1 MCIRDRDGTTSAC
14 GAVTPGVS
22 FELCAA
28 GSVIVLDAAGGNTV
42 AADAIVAIVSEAKNY
57 GASASADEAEN
68 RDNDTVLVSH
78 GYVSAA
84 GSQYDDIVS
93 WISPNILRAK
103 MVSAGRLP

>member
-1 MCIRDRDGTTSAC
+1 M
-14 GAVTPGVS
+14 
-22 FELCAA
+22 
-28 GSVIVLDAAGGNTV
+28 LDAAGGNTV